1 MRCLNAAAAGLLCRP
16 MRTTLLSG
24 CVLAALALASSTA
37 HAQAAKNFG
46 APGELAISS
55 DAQLSLIGQ
64 SYSGNGAPGNT
75 FQLVLMPAA
84 DYFIIQNLSLGG
96 YLEYAHTSQS
106 GTNGGP
112 GTSSD
117 TFGVGPRIGY
127 DIPLTDS
134 ISFWPKAFIGFS
146 STNFS
151 QGNASGGQNG
161 WSIGIYAPFLLHPSE
176 HFFLGLGPELATQ
189 LSNSVSQGNQSAS
202 GPTATTYGLAFTVG
216 GWLPL

>member
-1 MRCLNAAAAGLLCRP
+1 MSRLNATAAGLLCQP
-16 MRTTLLSG
+16 MRTTLLAG
-24 CVLAALALASSTA
+24 CVLGALAFTPSTA
-37 HAQAAKNFG
+37 HAQARDFG

-55 DAQLSLIGQ
+55 DAQISLIGQ

-75 FQLVLMPAA
+75 FQFVLQPAA
-84 DYFIIQNLSLGG
+84 DYFVIQNLSLGG
-96 YLEYAHTSQS
+96 YVEYAHQSQS

-117 TFGVGPRIGY
+117 TFGLGPRIGY
-127 DIPLTDS
+127 DIPLSDLF
-134 ISFWPKAFIGFS
+134 SFWPKAFIGFS
-146 STNFS
+146 STNTS
-151 QGNASGGQNG
+151 SGNQSFGQNA
-161 WSIGIYAPFLLHPSE
+161 WSVGIYAPFLLHPSQ

-189 LSNSVSQGNQSAS
+189 LSNTVSQGNNSAS